1 MSKKPRFT
9 FRMKRIAP
17 DDWRIYAEAPGV
29 ETLEIKGLKD
39 KADADEWLSG
49 PRKIDW
55 LRAQGHAK

>member
-1 MSKKPRFT
+1 MSKKPRLT

-29 ETLEIKGLKD
+29 ETVEINGLKD

-49 PRKIDW
+49 TRKIDW
-55 LRAQGHAK
+55 LRAHGYAK

>member
-9 FRMKRIAP
+9 FRMKRVAP
-17 DDWRIYAEAPGV
+17 DDWRIYAEAPGL

-39 KADADEWLSG
+39 KADADDWLSG
-49 PRKIDW
+49 TRKIDW

>member
-49 PRKIDW
+49 TRKIDW

>member
-49 PRKIDW
+49 TRKIDW
-55 LRAQGHAK
+55 LRAQGLAK

>member
-1 MSKKPRFT
+1 
-9 FRMKRIAP
+9 MKRIAP

-49 PRKIDW
+49 TRKIDW
-55 LRAQGHAK
+55 LRAQGLAK